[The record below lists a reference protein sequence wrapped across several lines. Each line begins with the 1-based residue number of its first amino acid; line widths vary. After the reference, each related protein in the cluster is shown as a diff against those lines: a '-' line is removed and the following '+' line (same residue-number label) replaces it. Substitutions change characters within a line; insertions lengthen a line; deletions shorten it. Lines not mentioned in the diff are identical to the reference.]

1 MQIDAFVLVFEKGIA
16 CVDGSILIKK
26 VLKTTCSQKMI
37 NGFDLSEERE
47 VRCSFDNRQFL
58 LRLARKEA
66 TFHHEGRFAMF

>member
-47 VRCSFDNRQFL
+47 RSALFF
-58 LRLARKEA
+58 
-66 TFHHEGRFAMF
+66 